1 MKKFLTVLMFCLISS
16 SVFAERLQGTFFC
29 ELKFS
34 DGSSS
39 KFTMK
44 INGSN
49 MSERDTR
56 DDWSTKYK
64 EVFYADHYDK
74 MYTIFVSLNSNQN
87 LYIVSPTEKK
97 NRISFTY
104 VSPVI
109 YMDKS
114 SVGKGMCD
122 RV

>member
-1 MKKFLTVLMFCLISS
+1 MFCFISHS
-16 SVFAERLQGTFFC
+16 AFADKLQGNFFC

-34 DGSSS
+34 DGSGN
-39 KFTMK
+39 KFIMK

-49 MSERDTR
+49 MSVREVQ
-56 DDWSTKYK
+56 DDFSIKYK
-64 EVFYADHYDK
+64 EVFFADHYDK
-74 MYTIFVSLNSNQN
+74 LYTIFVSQDSNQN

-104 VSPVI
+104 VRPVI
-109 YMDKS
+109 YMDES

-122 RV
+122 KT